1 LRLFV
6 GWSIND
12 PPLFFL
18 RSGKAHYEEEL
29 WSISVTGEDEKQI
42 AKLQM
47 HEISSYYDVSSK
59 GEIVYVRFDPG
70 RHELWLLDF
79 HNP

>member
-1 LRLFV
+1 MRLFV
-6 GWSIND
+6 GWSIKD